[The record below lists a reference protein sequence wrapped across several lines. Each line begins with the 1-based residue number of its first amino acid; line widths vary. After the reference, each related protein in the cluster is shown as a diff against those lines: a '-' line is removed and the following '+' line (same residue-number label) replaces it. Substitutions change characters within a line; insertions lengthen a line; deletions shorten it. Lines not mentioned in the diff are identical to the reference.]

1 MVCVPGLKA
10 SIQGLAGRYK
20 ADGLTETLVLQKFE
34 SADSLN
40 DFIASKVHFF
50 TGDGNSA
57 LIAFLCSVMLS
68 RGLTKI
74 KGNIHT
80 IALVHLIPSWLIWAE
95 VEYTVCMLFCPN
107 DQ

>member
-1 MVCVPGLKA
+1 MVCVPGMKA

-40 DFIASKVHFF
+40 DFIASNVHFF

-74 KGNIHT
+74 KGNIHS
-80 IALVHLIPSWLIWAE
+80 INMLG
-95 VEYTVCMLFCPN
+95 TVSF
-107 DQ
+107 